1 MPKIVDPAERRRHLA
16 EAAWR
21 VIRRDGLERASVRN
35 VAREAGLSS
44 GSLRHMFKTQAE
56 LLVFAMNHVVDR
68 IESRLDALD
77 PTGDP
82 RRAAERF
89 LAELLPLDEERREEN
104 EVWLAFTARALVDPE
119 LRECSEKSYDALR
132 AGCRRWISAIAG
144 DDIDVDLETD
154 RLHAVLDGLAVHTA
168 TRPEIATAGR
178 ARVILARHLDTLVP
192 QKKRSR
198 SALNEQPSEATDRTC
213 PAPGP

>member
-1 MPKIVDPAERRRHLA
+1 VPKIVDPAERRRHLA

-44 GSLRHMFKTQAE
+44 GSLRHMFTTQAE

-68 IESRLDALD
+68 IERRLDALD

-82 RRAAERF
+82 RLAAERF
-89 LAELLPLDEERREEN
+89 LVELLPLDEERREEN

-119 LRECSEKSYDALR
+119 LRGCSEKSYDALR
-132 AGCRRWISAIAG
+132 AGCRRWVTAIAG
-144 DDIDVDLETD
+144 DDIDIDLETE
-154 RLHAVLDGLAVHTA
+154 RLHAVLDGLAIHAA
-168 TRPEIATAGR
+168 TRPEIATADR
-178 ARVILARHLDTLVP
+178 LHAILAMHLSTLSTP
-192 QKKRSR
+192 KD
-198 SALNEQPSEATDRTC
+198 AH
-213 PAPGP
+213 

>member
-1 MPKIVDPAERRRHLA
+1 MTLTQLCYKSVVPKIVDPAERRRHLA

-44 GSLRHMFKTQAE
+44 GSLRHMFTTQAE

-68 IESRLDALD
+68 IERRLDALD

-82 RRAAERF
+82 RLAAERF
-89 LAELLPLDEERREEN
+89 LGELLPLDEERREEN

-119 LRECSEKSYDALR
+119 LRECSKKSYDALR
-132 AGCRRWISAIAG
+132 AGCRRWVTAIGG
-144 DDIDVDLETD
+144 DDIDIDLETD
-154 RLHAVLDGLAVHTA
+154 RLHAVLDGLAIHAA
-168 TRPEIATAGR
+168 TQPEITTADR
-178 ARVILARHLDTLVP
+178 LHAILAMHLSTL
-192 QKKRSR
+192 S
-198 SALNEQPSEATDRTC
+198 
-213 PAPGP
+213 GPKDAG